1 MNYAKR
7 PWREALKP
15 EEAAEIAR
23 LDQIIEHH
31 EERRTAAARER
42 HKIQCRATQ
51 RCVQR
56 SETKAIHG
64 RRYSN
69 G

>member
-1 MNYAKR
+1 MNYSSR

-15 EEAAEIAR
+15 DEAAEIAR

-31 EERRTAAARER
+31 EERRASAARER

-56 SETKAIHG
+56 KETKAIHS
-64 RRYSN
+64 RRH